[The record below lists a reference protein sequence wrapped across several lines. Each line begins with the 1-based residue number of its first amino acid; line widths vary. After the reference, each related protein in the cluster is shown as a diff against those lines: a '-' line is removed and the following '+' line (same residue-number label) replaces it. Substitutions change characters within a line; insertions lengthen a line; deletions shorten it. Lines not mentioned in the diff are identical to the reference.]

1 MFKAILIEKDD
12 SGYRAGLKEIDEAGG
27 MTEAIAEGIPKLR
40 IEESAARTQ
49 ARIDSGKQTV
59 VGVNS
64 YKPENDSI
72 VNVLKI
78 DNNEVRNAQLA
89 KLERLKAERDEA
101 AVQQTLEH
109 LTNAARSGEGNLLD
123 LGIKAARAHA
133 TVGEISYALEKEYGR
148 HSAEIKS
155 IGGAWTGFGVWMS
168 ATQMED
174 NRASGDA
181 YWLYVVE
188 HANDPDAATLHRIQN
203 PAGQATKF
211 GFDAGWQAIREPDL
225 ELDEA
230 ANPIT
235 RNTRRLL
242 GWNSTAD

>member
-1 MFKAILIEKDD
+1 MASFVSYENTPGDDDTGDAAPKRSAIDA
-12 SGYRAGLKEIDEAGG
+12 AGV
-27 MTEAIAEGIPKLR
+27 AIALAYERSCGREPQEQAHNNPGFDVLSRNHDGDVVRR
-40 IEESAARTQ
+40 I
-49 ARIDSGKQTV
+49 
-59 VGVNS
+59 
-64 YKPENDSI
+64 
-72 VNVLKI
+72 
-78 DNNEVRNAQLA
+78 
-89 KLERLKAERDEA
+89 
-101 AVQQTLEH
+101 
-109 LTNAARSGEGNLLD
+109 
-123 LGIKAARAHA
+123 
-133 TVGEISYALEKEYGR
+133 
-148 HSAEIKS
+148 EIKS